1 MKDRL
6 LFLRAFAR
14 TLCICLAVWAAAMA
28 ALVWLNW
35 RWSREDISLSLNRT
49 RTCLSGSPGVMQDGG
64 TASHYL
70 TINGISALD
79 QYGGQMYLRAYD
91 EEGDVLGQ
99 SQLLTAFVGLNDT
112 TWYALFDA
120 AMTDAEQLA
129 AARLLMEYPWLR
141 GYQPYDESPDTFVGL
156 DLTGWAEG
164 EAFFPIRAVLHLD
177 GEEITLV
184 DADPAR
190 FPGKTM
196 EHIQIHYADFYSALA
211 GRGGPE
217 KRLERYRALEAEMD
231 AWIEQLLTQDPRT
244 GLTYDQMIM
253 PPGGSSSRVFP
264 NMSMDSSLEQIV
276 VSNYALPPLY
286 LLYGLEP
293 AILLTLAAAVALAC
307 WLTWL
312 ETRAIRRERNFTRAA
327 AHELKTPLAVL
338 RSHAEALR
346 EDIDPAKRAA
356 YLDVVLD
363 ESDRMAALVGQ
374 LLDLSRLE
382 RGVPLKRERVDFAAL
397 VRACFD
403 RLSLSAGERDLHV
416 TLNLTEGMVSGD
428 RARLEEAVGNLASN
442 ALRYTPAG
450 GSISVRLE
458 NSRGKLW
465 LAVDN
470 DGQGFT
476 PRELSRLWEPFYRGD
491 PARSRDTGGAGLGL
505 AIVRAAVRAHGGTC
519 GAENRAGGVRF
530 WLELPALQSDG

>member
-1 MKDRL
+1 MT
-6 LFLRAFAR
+6 A
-14 TLCICLAVWAAAMA
+14 
-28 ALVWLNW
+28 
-35 RWSREDISLSLNRT
+35 
-49 RTCLSGSPGVMQDGG
+49 GG
-64 TASHYL
+64 TA
-70 TINGISALD
+70 
-79 QYGGQMYLRAYD
+79 
-91 EEGDVLGQ
+91 
-99 SQLLTAFVGLNDT
+99 
-112 TWYALFDA
+112 
-120 AMTDAEQLA
+120 
-129 AARLLMEYPWLR
+129 
-141 GYQPYDESPDTFVGL
+141 
-156 DLTGWAEG
+156 
-164 EAFFPIRAVLHLD
+164 
-177 GEEITLV
+177 
-184 DADPAR
+184 
-190 FPGKTM
+190 
-196 EHIQIHYADFYSALA
+196 
-211 GRGGPE
+211 
-217 KRLERYRALEAEMD
+217 
-231 AWIEQLLTQDPRT
+231 PRT
-244 GLTYDQMIM
+244 
-253 PPGGSSSRVFP
+253 FP
-264 NMSMDSSLEQIV
+264 NMSMDGSLEQIV

-346 EDIDPAKRAA
+346 EDIDPAKREQ

-382 RGVPLKRERVDFAAL
+382 RGIPLKRERVDFAAL

-470 DGQGFT
+470 DGRGFT

>member
-1 MKDRL
+1 M
-6 LFLRAFAR
+6 
-14 TLCICLAVWAAAMA
+14 
-28 ALVWLNW
+28 
-35 RWSREDISLSLNRT
+35 
-49 RTCLSGSPGVMQDGG
+49 
-64 TASHYL
+64 
-70 TINGISALD
+70 
-79 QYGGQMYLRAYD
+79 
-91 EEGDVLGQ
+91 
-99 SQLLTAFVGLNDT
+99 
-112 TWYALFDA
+112 
-120 AMTDAEQLA
+120 
-129 AARLLMEYPWLR
+129 
-141 GYQPYDESPDTFVGL
+141 
-156 DLTGWAEG
+156 
-164 EAFFPIRAVLHLD
+164 
-177 GEEITLV
+177 
-184 DADPAR
+184 
-190 FPGKTM
+190 
-196 EHIQIHYADFYSALA
+196 
-211 GRGGPE
+211 
-217 KRLERYRALEAEMD
+217 
-231 AWIEQLLTQDPRT
+231 
-244 GLTYDQMIM
+244 
-253 PPGGSSSRVFP
+253 
-264 NMSMDSSLEQIV
+264 
-276 VSNYALPPLY
+276 
-286 LLYGLEP
+286 
-293 AILLTLAAAVALAC
+293 
-307 WLTWL
+307 
-312 ETRAIRRERNFTRAA
+312 
-327 AHELKTPLAVL
+327 
-338 RSHAEALR
+338 
-346 EDIDPAKRAA
+346 
-356 YLDVVLD
+356 VLD

-505 AIVRAAVRAHGGTC
+505 AIVRAAVRAHGGAC